1 MRTSRFPR
9 AYFQR
14 ADEREDTTFYESPRL
29 VVHIDE
35 AAIKAAGALYAELL
49 PPDATLLDLMSSWR
63 SHLPASFEYKKL
75 VGLGMNA
82 VELAQNPQLNDYVV
96 HNLNTE
102 PRLPFDDASFDGA
115 ICTVSVQY
123 LTQPVAI
130 FAEVG
135 RVLRPGAPFIV
146 TFSNRCF
153 PTKAVRVWTETNDQQ
168 HMQLVQ
174 SYFEDAACFED
185 IRVLDRSPRSRWS
198 DPLYAVVG
206 QRNDVPLSST

>member
-14 ADEREDTTFYESPRL
+14 VDESEDNTFYENPRL
-29 VVHIDE
+29 VVHIDD

-49 PPDATLLDLMSSWR
+49 PPKATLIDLMSSWR
-63 SHLPASFEYKKL
+63 SHLPASFEYTKL
-75 VGLGMNA
+75 VGLGMNT

-96 HNLNTE
+96 HNLNTD

-115 ICTVSVQY
+115 MCTVSVQY
-123 LTQPVAI
+123 LTQPVAV

-135 RVLRPGAPFIV
+135 RVLRVGAPFIV

-153 PTKAVRVWTETNDQQ
+153 PTKAVRVWTETDDQQ
-168 HMQLVQ
+168 HTQLVQ
-174 SYFEDAACFED
+174 SYFEDAECFEN
-185 IRVLDRSPRSRWS
+185 IGVLDRSPRSRWS

-206 QRNDVPLSST
+206 QRNELLLSPT